1 MKLDKRACRHAANVP
16 LHISLNAGVLYT
28 ERVKY
33 LVTAAVKL
41 LGGHRVLAVYFYECE
56 RLKAND
62 RMPKWVVFQGKD
74 TFATLERDAE
84 GNVKWRDAMLEHLIN
99 NYYMGNFVSSCVF
112 YKREESYAIA
122 KFIDAEDDPTKVLWA
137 LNRYQQNI
145 RDRQTKIRRYKRD
158 IVVLNK
164 MSSVPQTPANLKR
177 WADKH
182 IMPHYLFYDYNNGRA
197 KTQVRCTYCEKL
209 SVIKRPK
216 NNDALC
222 CPKCG
227 QKAIAKVQGRRTAY
241 HEDRETCQV
250 VQQISPQELV
260 VRIYKLYWSYVKG
273 KETTRKS
280 AYEVMR
286 IFVRSDDGKKVTI
299 EPYYYDSGYDGVTHW
314 RRGYHPG
321 ALFGMEC
328 FISEETGEVYLPGLE
343 NALRG
348 SRWEYCALR
357 QFYERTG
364 IPMQVSHYL
373 AMYLQYP
380 RLVERLTKVGFEN
393 IVADVVYRHGFS
405 DALDE
410 EQTKTHRILRVEKQ
424 DVPVLREQKA
434 GVSLLKTYQAYVA
447 IHLQGRS
454 ELFQWQLRNKVSE
467 IPADVFQYM
476 TAEKFMHYMDAQFPI
491 YCETRSANGYRNPT
505 METLA
510 TTYVDYLHMCCRR
523 TYSMKDKSVLFPKN
537 CATAHDREA
546 ERIQKI
552 NDAQKNK
559 AFGMAYAGFARKAAL
574 SNKEL
579 QIVCPK
585 RANDLVDEGKALHH
599 CVGSYID
606 KVAEGRCLI
615 VFVRRVEEPKKPYVT
630 VEVRDGKIA
639 QIHGDHNS
647 KPTEEVQKFIDLWS
661 RKVLPMALQAA

>member
-16 LHISLNAGVLYT
+16 LHISQNAGVLYT
-28 ERVKY
+28 DRVKY

-74 TFATLERDAE
+74 DFATLERDAA
-84 GNVKWRDAMLEHLIN
+84 GNIKWRNAMLTNLTR
-99 NYYMGNFVSSCVF
+99 YYSGSFLPACVF
-112 YKREESYAIA
+112 YKKTECHTIA
-122 KFIDAEDDPTKVLWA
+122 RYIHVEANPALVLTH
-137 LNRYQQNI
+137 LDRYQQDI
-145 RDRQTKIRRYKRD
+145 RDRQSKIRRYKRD
-158 IVVLNK
+158 TVVRDK
-164 MSSVPQTPANLKR
+164 MRRVPQTPANLKR

-197 KTQVRCTYCEKL
+197 KTQAYCTYCEKF

-216 NNDALC
+216 SNDVLR
-222 CPKCG
+222 CPKCR
-227 QKAIAKVQGRRTAY
+227 QKVIAKAQGKRAAY

-250 VQQISPQELV
+250 IRRISPQELV
-260 VRIYKLYWSYVKG
+260 VRIYKLYWSYAKG
-273 KETTRKS
+273 KDSIRKS

-286 IFVRSDDGKKVTI
+286 IYVRSDDGKKAIV
-299 EPYYYDSGYDGVTHW
+299 EPYYYDSSYDSVTRW

-328 FISEETGEVYLPGLE
+328 FISEETGEIYLPGLE
-343 NALRG
+343 KTLQGTA
-348 SRWEYCALR
+348 WEYCALR
-357 QFYERTG
+357 QFYERTA

-373 AMYLQYP
+373 KMYLRHP
-380 RLVERLTKVGFEN
+380 LLVERLTKVGFEN

-410 EQTKTHRILRVEKQ
+410 MQARTNRILRVEKQ
-424 DVPVLREQKA
+424 DVSVLQEQKV
-434 GVSLLKTYQAYVA
+434 GMSMLKKYQASVA
-447 IHLQGRS
+447 IHLRGRA
-454 ELFQWQLRNKVSE
+454 ELFQWQLHNEVSE
-467 IPADVFQYM
+467 IPTDIFQYM
-476 TAEKFMHYMDAQFPI
+476 TAEKFMRYIDTQFPI
-491 YCETRSANGYRNPT
+491 YCETRTANGYRDPT
-505 METLA
+505 METLVII
-510 TTYVDYLHMCCRR
+510 YVDYLHMCRR
-523 TYSMKDKSVLFPKN
+523 QAYDMKDKSVLSPKN
-537 CATAHDREA
+537 CAAAHDREA

-574 SNKEL
+574 SNEEL

-585 RANDLVDEGKALHH
+585 QANDLVAEGRALHH

-606 KVAEGRCLI
+606 RVAEGRCLI

-630 VEVRDGKIA
+630 VEVRDGKVA

-647 KPTEEVQKFIDLWS
+647 DPTEEVKMFVDLWS

>member
-41 LGGHRVLAVYFYECE
+41 LGGHRALAVYFYECE

-62 RMPKWVVFQGKD
+62 CMPKWVVFQGKD
-74 TFATLERDAE
+74 DFATPERDAA
-84 GNVKWRDAMLEHLIN
+84 GNVKWRNAMLTNLTG
-99 NYYMGNFVSSCVF
+99 YYSGSFLPACVF
-112 YKREESYAIA
+112 YKKTGCHTIA
-122 KFIDAEDDPTKVLWA
+122 RYIHVEANPTLVLKQ
-137 LNRYQQNI
+137 LDRYQQDI

-158 IVVLNK
+158 AVVRDK
-164 MSSVPQTPANLKR
+164 MRRVPQTPANLKL

-197 KTQVRCTYCEKL
+197 KTQARCTYCEKF
-209 SVIKRPK
+209 SVIERPK
-216 NNDALC
+216 NNDVLR

-227 QKAIAKVQGRRTAY
+227 QKVIAKAQGKRAAY

-250 VQQISPQELV
+250 IRQISPQELV
-260 VRIYKLYWSYVKG
+260 VRIYKLYWFYAKG
-273 KETTRKS
+273 KDSIRKS

-286 IFVRSDDGKKVTI
+286 IFVRSDDGKKTI
-299 EPYYYDSGYDGVTHW
+299 VEPYYYDSGYDSVTRW

-328 FISEETGEVYLPGLE
+328 FISEETGEIYLPGLE
-343 NALRG
+343 KALQG
-348 SRWEYCALR
+348 TAWEYCALR
-357 QFYERTG
+357 QFYERTA

-373 AMYLQYP
+373 KMYLQHP
-380 RLVERLTKVGFEN
+380 LLIERLTKVGFEN
-393 IVADVVYRHGFS
+393 IVADVVYQHGFS

-410 EQTKTHRILRVEKQ
+410 MQTKTHRILRVEKQ
-424 DVPVLREQKA
+424 DVSVLREQKT
-434 GVSLLKTYQAYVA
+434 GVSLLKKYQAYVA
-447 IHLQGRS
+447 IHLRGRA
-454 ELFQWQLRNKVSE
+454 ELFQWQLHNEVKE
-467 IPADVFQYM
+467 IPTDIFQYM
-476 TAEKFMHYMDAQFPI
+476 TAEKFMRYIDAQFPI
-491 YCETRSANGYRNPT
+491 YCETRPANVYRDPT
-505 METLA
+505 METLVI
-510 TTYVDYLHMCCRR
+510 TYVDYLHMCRR
-523 TYSMKDKSVLFPKN
+523 QAYDMKDKSVLFPKN
-537 CATAHDREA
+537 CAAAHDRKA

-559 AFGMAYAGFARKAAL
+559 AFGIAYAGFARKAAL
-574 SNKEL
+574 SNEEL

>member
-41 LGGHRVLAVYFYECE
+41 LGGHRVLTVYFYECE

-74 TFATLERDAE
+74 DFATLERDAA
-84 GNVKWRDAMLEHLIN
+84 GNVKWRDAMLTNLTG
-99 NYYMGNFVSSCVF
+99 YYSGSFLPACVF
-112 YKREESYAIA
+112 YKKTGCHTIA
-122 KFIDAEDDPTKVLWA
+122 RYIHVEANPTLVLRHLDD
-137 LNRYQQNI
+137 YQQDT
-145 RDRQTKIRRYKRD
+145 RDRQAKVRRYKRD
-158 IVVLNK
+158 AVVRDK
-164 MSSVPQTPANLKR
+164 MRRVPQTPANLKR

-197 KTQVRCTYCEKL
+197 KTQARCTYCEKF
-209 SVIKRPK
+209 SVIERPK
-216 NNDALC
+216 NNDVLR

-227 QKAIAKVQGRRTAY
+227 QKVIAKAQGKRAAY

-250 VQQISPQELV
+250 IRQISPQELV
-260 VRIYKLYWSYVKG
+260 VRIYKLYWFYAKG
-273 KETTRKS
+273 KDSIRKS

-286 IFVRSDDGKKVTI
+286 IFVRSDDGKKTI
-299 EPYYYDSGYDGVTHW
+299 VEPYYYDSGYDSVTRW

-328 FISEETGEVYLPGLE
+328 FISEETGEIYLPGLE
-343 NALRG
+343 KALQG
-348 SRWEYCALR
+348 TAWEYCALR
-357 QFYERTG
+357 QFYERTA

-373 AMYLQYP
+373 KMYLQHP
-380 RLVERLTKVGFEN
+380 LLIERLTKVGFEN
-393 IVADVVYRHGFS
+393 IVADVVYRHGFG

-410 EQTKTHRILRVEKQ
+410 MQTKTHRILCVEKQ
-424 DVPVLREQKA
+424 DVSVLREQKT
-434 GVSLLKTYQAYVA
+434 GVSLLKKYQAYVA
-447 IHLQGRS
+447 IHLRGRA
-454 ELFQWQLRNKVSE
+454 ELFQWQLHNEVKE
-467 IPADVFQYM
+467 IPTDIFQYM
-476 TAEKFMHYMDAQFPI
+476 TAEKFMRYIDAQFPI
-491 YCETRSANGYRNPT
+491 YCETRPANGYRDPT
-505 METLA
+505 METLVI
-510 TTYVDYLHMCCRR
+510 TYVDYLHICRR
-523 TYSMKDKSVLFPKN
+523 QAYDMKDKSVLFPKN
-537 CATAHDREA
+537 CAAAHDREA

-559 AFGMAYAGFARKAAL
+559 AFGMAYAGFARKAVL
-574 SNKEL
+574 SNEEL

-606 KVAEGRCLI
+606 KVADGRCLI

>member
-33 LVTAAVKL
+33 LVTATVKL
-41 LGGHRVLAVYFYECE
+41 LGGHRVLTVYFYECE

-74 TFATLERDAE
+74 DFSTLERDAA
-84 GNVKWRDAMLEHLIN
+84 GNVKWRDAMLTNLTG
-99 NYYMGNFVSSCVF
+99 YYSGSFLPACVF
-112 YKREESYAIA
+112 YKIA
-122 KFIDAEDDPTKVLWA
+122 GCHTIARYIHVEANPALVLTH
-137 LNRYQQNI
+137 LDRHQQDI
-145 RDRQTKIRRYKRD
+145 RDRQAKIRRYKRD
-158 IVVLNK
+158 TVVLNK

-197 KTQVRCTYCEKL
+197 KTQAYCTYCEKF

-216 NNDALC
+216 SNDVLR
-222 CPKCG
+222 CPKCR
-227 QKAIAKVQGRRTAY
+227 QKVIAKAQGKRAAC

-250 VQQISPQELV
+250 IRQISPHELV
-260 VRIYKLYWSYVKG
+260 VRIYKLYWSYAKG
-273 KETTRKS
+273 RDTARKY

-286 IFVRSDDGKKVTI
+286 IFVRSDDGKKATI
-299 EPYYYDSGYDGVTHW
+299 EPYYYDSGYDSVTRW
-314 RRGYHPG
+314 RHGYHPG

-328 FISEETGEVYLPGLE
+328 FISEETGTVYLPGLE
-343 NALRG
+343 KALKG
-348 SRWEYCALR
+348 TAWEYCALR
-357 QFYERTG
+357 QFYERTA

-373 AMYLQYP
+373 KMYLQHP
-380 RLVERLTKVGFEN
+380 LLIERLTKVGFEN

-424 DVPVLREQKA
+424 DVSVLREQKT
-434 GVSLLKTYQAYVA
+434 GVSLLKKYQAYVA
-447 IHLQGRS
+447 IHLRGRT
-454 ELFQWQLRNKVSE
+454 ELFQWQLHNEVSE
-467 IPADVFQYM
+467 IPTDIFQYM
-476 TAEKFMHYMDAQFPI
+476 TAEKFMRYIDAQFPI
-491 YCETRSANGYRNPT
+491 YCETRPAYRDPT
-505 METLA
+505 IETLVI
-510 TTYVDYLHMCCRR
+510 TYVDYLHMCRR
-523 TYSMKDKSVLFPKN
+523 QAYDMKDKSVLFPKN
-537 CATAHDREA
+537 CAAAHDREA

-552 NDAQKNK
+552 NDAQKNR
-559 AFGMAYAGFARKAAL
+559 AFGIAYAGFARKAAL
-574 SNKEL
+574 SNEEL

-585 RANDLVDEGKALHH
+585 RANELVAEGRALHH

-606 KVAEGRCLI
+606 RVAEGRCLI

-647 KPTEEVQKFIDLWS
+647 DPTEEVKKFVDLWS

>member
-56 RLKAND
+56 RLKASD

-84 GNVKWRDAMLEHLIN
+84 GNVKWRDAMVQHLTD
-99 NYYMGNFVSSCVF
+99 YYMGEFLQSCVF
-112 YKREESYAIA
+112 YKKAGCYTIA
-122 KFIDAEDDPTKVLWA
+122 RYIGAKSDPTKILWE
-137 LNRYQQNI
+137 LNWYQQDI
-145 RDRQTKIRRYKRD
+145 RDQQTKIRRHKRD
-158 IVVLNK
+158 TVVLNK

-197 KTQVRCTYCEKL
+197 KTQAYCTYCEKF

-216 NNDALC
+216 SNDVLR

-227 QKAIAKVQGRRTAY
+227 QKAIAKAQGRRAAY

-250 VQQISPQELV
+250 IQQVSPQELV
-260 VRIYKLYWSYVKG
+260 VRIYKLYWSYARG
-273 KETTRKS
+273 KDTARKS

-286 IFVRSDDGKKVTI
+286 IFVRSDNGKDATM
-299 EPYYYDSGYDGVTHW
+299 EPYYYDSGCDSVTHW

-343 NALRG
+343 KALQG
-348 SRWEYCALR
+348 TDWEYCALR

-364 IPMQVSHYL
+364 IPMQISHYL
-373 AMYLQYP
+373 KMYLRHP
-380 RLVERLTKVGFEN
+380 LLVERLTKVGFEN

-410 EQTKTHRILRVEKQ
+410 TQAKTHRILRVEKQ
-424 DVPVLREQKA
+424 DVSVLQEQKV
-434 GVSLLKTYQAYVA
+434 GVSLLKKYQAYVA
-447 IHLQGRS
+447 MHLRGRV
-454 ELFQWQLRNKVSE
+454 ELFQWQLHNAVSE
-467 IPADVFQYM
+467 IPTDIFQYM
-476 TAEKFMHYMDAQFPI
+476 TAEKFMRYIDAQFPI
-491 YCETRSANGYRNPT
+491 YCETRPANGYRDPT
-505 METLA
+505 METLVI
-510 TTYVDYLHMCCRR
+510 TYVDYLHMCCRQ
-523 TYSMKDKSVLFPKN
+523 TYNMKDKSVLFPKN

-546 ERIQKI
+546 KRIQKI

-559 AFGMAYAGFARKAAL
+559 AFGMAYAGFARKAVL
-574 SNKEL
+574 SNEEL

-585 RANDLVDEGKALHH
+585 RVNDLVAEGRTLHH

-606 KVAEGRCLI
+606 RVVEGRCLI

-647 KPTEEVQKFIDLWS
+647 DPTEEVKKFVDLWS
-661 RKVLPMALQAA
+661 RKVLPMALQTA

>member
-56 RLKAND
+56 RLKVND

-84 GNVKWRDAMLEHLIN
+84 GNVKWRDAMVQHLTD
-99 NYYMGNFVSSCVF
+99 YYMGDFLQSCVF
-112 YKREESYAIA
+112 YKKAGCHTIA
-122 KFIDAEDDPTKVLWA
+122 RYIGAKSDPTKVLWE
-137 LNRYQQNI
+137 LNWYQQDI
-145 RDRQTKIRRYKRD
+145 RDRQAKIRRYKRD
-158 IVVLNK
+158 AVVRDK
-164 MSSVPQTPANLKR
+164 MRRVPQKPANLKR

-197 KTQVRCTYCEKL
+197 KTQARCTYCEKF
-209 SVIKRPK
+209 SVIRRPK
-216 NNDALC
+216 NNDVLR

-227 QKAIAKVQGRRTAY
+227 QKAIAKAQGRRATY

-250 VQQISPQELV
+250 IQQISPHELV
-260 VRIYKLYWSYVKG
+260 VRIYKLYWSYARG
-273 KETTRKS
+273 KDTARKS

-286 IFVRSDDGKKVTI
+286 IFVRSDNGKDATM
-299 EPYYYDSGYDGVTHW
+299 EPYYYDSGCDSVTHW

-343 NALRG
+343 KALQG
-348 SRWEYCALR
+348 TDWEYCALR

-364 IPMQVSHYL
+364 IPMQISHYL
-373 AMYLQYP
+373 KMYLRHP
-380 RLVERLTKVGFEN
+380 LLVERLTKVGFEN

-410 EQTKTHRILRVEKQ
+410 TQAKTHRILRVEKQ
-424 DVPVLREQKA
+424 DVSVLQEQKV
-434 GVSLLKTYQAYVA
+434 GMSLLKKYQAYVA
-447 IHLQGRS
+447 IHLRGRA
-454 ELFQWQLRNKVSE
+454 ELFQWQLHNEVSE
-467 IPADVFQYM
+467 IPTDIFQYM
-476 TAEKFMHYMDAQFPI
+476 TAEKFMRYIDAQFPI
-491 YCETRSANGYRNPT
+491 YCEACPANGYRDQT
-505 METLA
+505 METLVI
-510 TTYVDYLHMCCRR
+510 TYVDYLHMCRR
-523 TYSMKDKSVLFPKN
+523 QAYDMKDKSVLFPKN
-537 CATAHDREA
+537 CAAAHDREA

-559 AFGMAYAGFARKAAL
+559 AFGMAYAGFARKAVL
-574 SNKEL
+574 SNEEL

-606 KVAEGRCLI
+606 KVTEGRCLI

-647 KPTEEVQKFIDLWS
+647 APTEEVQKFVDLWS

>member
-1 MKLDKRACRHAANVP
+1 MKLDKRVCRHAANVP

-28 ERVKY
+28 DRVKY

-41 LGGHRVLAVYFYECE
+41 LGGHRVLAVYFYDCE

-74 TFATLERDAE
+74 TFATLERDAA
-84 GNVKWRDAMLEHLIN
+84 GSVKWRDAMLTNLTG
-99 NYYMGNFVSSCVF
+99 YYSGSFLPACVF
-112 YKREESYAIA
+112 YKKTGCHTIA
-122 KFIDAEDDPTKVLWA
+122 RYIHVEANPTLVLRYLDD
-137 LNRYQQNI
+137 YQQDI
-145 RDRQTKIRRYKRD
+145 RDRQAKIRRYKRD
-158 IVVLNK
+158 AVVRDK
-164 MSSVPQTPANLKR
+164 MRRVPQTPANLKR

-197 KTQVRCTYCEKL
+197 KTQARCTYCEKF

-216 NNDALC
+216 NNDVLR

-227 QKAIAKVQGRRTAY
+227 QKVIAKAQGKRAAY

-250 VQQISPQELV
+250 IRQISPHELV
-260 VRIYKLYWSYVKG
+260 VRIYKLYWSYARG
-273 KETTRKS
+273 KDTAGKS

-286 IFVRSDDGKKVTI
+286 IFVRSDDGKKAIV
-299 EPYYYDSGYDGVTHW
+299 EPYYYDSGYDSVTRW

-328 FISEETGEVYLPGLE
+328 FISEETGEIYLPGLE
-343 NALRG
+343 KALQG
-348 SRWEYCALR
+348 TAWEYCALR
-357 QFYERTG
+357 QFYERTA
-364 IPMQVSHYL
+364 ISMQVSHYL
-373 AMYLQYP
+373 KMYLRHP
-380 RLVERLTKVGFEN
+380 LLVERLTKVGFEN

-410 EQTKTHRILRVEKQ
+410 MQARTNRILRVEKQ
-424 DVPVLREQKA
+424 DVSVLQEQKV
-434 GVSLLKTYQAYVA
+434 GVSLLKKYQAYVA
-447 IHLQGRS
+447 IHLRGRA
-454 ELFQWQLRNKVSE
+454 ELFQWQLHNEVSE
-467 IPADVFQYM
+467 IPTDIFQYM
-476 TAEKFMHYMDAQFPI
+476 TAEKFMRYIDAQFPI
-491 YCETRSANGYRNPT
+491 YCETRPANGYRDPT
-505 METLA
+505 METLVI
-510 TTYVDYLHMCCRR
+510 TYVDYLHMCRR
-523 TYSMKDKSVLFPKN
+523 QAYDMKDKSVLFPKN
-537 CATAHDREA
+537 CAAAHDREA

-559 AFGMAYAGFARKAAL
+559 AFGMAYAGFARKAVL
-574 SNKEL
+574 SNEEL
-579 QIVCPK
+579 QIVCPQ

-599 CVGSYID
+599 CVGNYID

-615 VFVRRVEEPKKPYVT
+615 VFVRRVEELKKPYVT

>member
-1 MKLDKRACRHAANVP
+1 MKLDKRVCRHAANVP

-28 ERVKY
+28 DRVKH

-41 LGGHRVLAVYFYECE
+41 LGGHRVLAVYFYDCE

-74 TFATLERDAE
+74 TFATLERDAA
-84 GNVKWRDAMLEHLIN
+84 GSVKWRDAMLTNLTG
-99 NYYMGNFVSSCVF
+99 YYSGSFLPACVF
-112 YKREESYAIA
+112 YKKTGCHTIA
-122 KFIDAEDDPTKVLWA
+122 RYIHVEANPTLVLRYLDD
-137 LNRYQQNI
+137 YQQDI
-145 RDRQTKIRRYKRD
+145 RDRQAKIRRYKRD
-158 IVVLNK
+158 AVVRDK
-164 MSSVPQTPANLKR
+164 MRRVPQTPANLKR

-197 KTQVRCTYCEKL
+197 KTQARCTYCEKF

-216 NNDALC
+216 NNDVLR

-227 QKAIAKVQGRRTAY
+227 QKVIAKAQGKRAAY

-250 VQQISPQELV
+250 IRQISPHELV
-260 VRIYKLYWSYVKG
+260 VRIYKLYWSYARG
-273 KETTRKS
+273 KDTAGKS

-286 IFVRSDDGKKVTI
+286 IFVRSDDGKKAIV
-299 EPYYYDSGYDGVTHW
+299 EPYYYDSGYDSVTRW

-328 FISEETGEVYLPGLE
+328 FISEETGEIYLPGLE
-343 NALRG
+343 KALQG
-348 SRWEYCALR
+348 TAWEYCALR
-357 QFYERTG
+357 QFYERTA
-364 IPMQVSHYL
+364 ISMQVSHYL
-373 AMYLQYP
+373 KMYLRHP
-380 RLVERLTKVGFEN
+380 LLVERLTKVGFEN

-410 EQTKTHRILRVEKQ
+410 MQARTNRILRVEKQ
-424 DVPVLREQKA
+424 DVSVLQEQKV
-434 GVSLLKTYQAYVA
+434 GVSLLKKYQAYVA
-447 IHLQGRS
+447 IHLRGRA
-454 ELFQWQLRNKVSE
+454 ELFQWQLHNEVSE
-467 IPADVFQYM
+467 IPTDIFQYM
-476 TAEKFMHYMDAQFPI
+476 TAEKFMRYIDAQFPI
-491 YCETRSANGYRNPT
+491 YCETRPANGYRDPT
-505 METLA
+505 METLVI
-510 TTYVDYLHMCCRR
+510 TYVDYLHMCRR
-523 TYSMKDKSVLFPKN
+523 QAYDMKDKSVLFPKN
-537 CATAHDREA
+537 CAAAHDREA

-559 AFGMAYAGFARKAAL
+559 AFGMAYAGFARKAVL
-574 SNKEL
+574 SNEEL
-579 QIVCPK
+579 QIVCPQ

-599 CVGSYID
+599 CVGNYID

-615 VFVRRVEEPKKPYVT
+615 VFVRRVEELKKPYVT

>member
-1 MKLDKRACRHAANVP
+1 MKLDKRACRHASNVP

-28 ERVKY
+28 DRVKY

-56 RLKAND
+56 QLKAND

-74 TFATLERDAE
+74 DFATLERDAA
-84 GNVKWRDAMLEHLIN
+84 GNVKWRDAILMNLAG
-99 NYYMGNFVSSCVF
+99 YYSGSFLPACVF
-112 YKREESYAIA
+112 YKKTGCHTIA
-122 KFIDAEDDPTKVLWA
+122 RYLHVEANPTLVLKQ
-137 LNRYQQNI
+137 LDRYQQDI
-145 RDRQTKIRRYKRD
+145 RDRQAKVRRYKRD
-158 IVVLNK
+158 TVVRDK
-164 MSSVPQTPANLKR
+164 MRRVPQTPANLKR

-197 KTQVRCTYCEKL
+197 KTQARCSYCEKF
-209 SVIKRPK
+209 SVIERPK
-216 NNDALC
+216 NNDVLR

-227 QKAIAKVQGRRTAY
+227 QKAIAKAQGKRAAY

-250 VQQISPQELV
+250 IRQISPQELV
-260 VRIYKLYWSYVKG
+260 VRIYKLYWSYAKG
-273 KETTRKS
+273 KDSIRKS

-286 IFVRSDDGKKVTI
+286 IFVRTDDGKKAIV
-299 EPYYYDSGYDGVTHW
+299 EPYYYDSGYDSVSRW
-314 RRGYHPG
+314 RRGFHPG

-328 FISEETGEVYLPGLE
+328 FISEETGKIYLPGLE
-343 NALRG
+343 KALKG
-348 SRWEYCALR
+348 TAWEYCALR
-357 QFYERTG
+357 QFYERTA

-373 AMYLQYP
+373 KMYLQHP
-380 RLVERLTKVGFEN
+380 LLIERLTKVGFEN
-393 IVADVVYRHGFS
+393 IVADVVCRHGFS

-424 DVPVLREQKA
+424 DVSVLREQKT
-434 GVSLLKTYQAYVA
+434 GVSLLKKYQAYVA
-447 IHLQGRS
+447 IHLRGRA
-454 ELFQWQLRNKVSE
+454 ELFQWQLHHKVSE
-467 IPADVFQYM
+467 IPADIFQYL
-476 TAEKFMHYMDAQFPI
+476 TAEKFMHYMEAQFPI
-491 YCETRSANGYRNPT
+491 YWEKRPANVYRDPT
-505 METLA
+505 METLVI
-510 TTYVDYLHMCCRR
+510 TYVDYLHMCRR
-523 TYSMKDKSVLFPKN
+523 QAYDMKDKSVLSPKN
-537 CATAHDREA
+537 CAAAHDREA

-552 NDAQKNK
+552 NDAQKNR
-559 AFGMAYAGFARKAAL
+559 AFGRAYAGFARKAVL
-574 SNKEL
+574 SNEEL

-585 RANDLVDEGKALHH
+585 RTNDLVAEGRALHH

-606 KVAEGRCLI
+606 RVAEGSCLI

-647 KPTEEVQKFIDLWS
+647 DPTEEVKKFVDLWS

>member
-16 LHISLNAGVLYT
+16 LLISLNAGVLYT
-28 ERVKY
+28 EQVKY

-62 RMPKWVVFQGKD
+62 CMPKWVVFQGKD
-74 TFATLERDAE
+74 DFATLERDAA
-84 GNVKWRDAMLEHLIN
+84 GNVKWRDAMLTNLTG
-99 NYYMGNFVSSCVF
+99 YYSGSFLPACVF
-112 YKREESYAIA
+112 YKKTGCHTIA
-122 KFIDAEDDPTKVLWA
+122 RYIHVEANPTLVLRHLDD
-137 LNRYQQNI
+137 YQQDI
-145 RDRQTKIRRYKRD
+145 RDRQAKVRRYKRD
-158 IVVLNK
+158 AVVRDK
-164 MSSVPQTPANLKR
+164 MRRVPQTPANLKR

-197 KTQVRCTYCEKL
+197 KTQARCTYCEKF
-209 SVIKRPK
+209 SVIERPK
-216 NNDALC
+216 NNDVLR

-227 QKAIAKVQGRRTAY
+227 QKVIAKAQGKRAAY

-250 VQQISPQELV
+250 IRQISPQELV
-260 VRIYKLYWSYVKG
+260 VRIYKLYWFYAKG
-273 KETTRKS
+273 KDSIRKS

-286 IFVRSDDGKKVTI
+286 IFVRSDDGKKTI
-299 EPYYYDSGYDGVTHW
+299 VEPYYYDSGYDSVTRW

-328 FISEETGEVYLPGLE
+328 FISEETGEIYLPGLE
-343 NALRG
+343 KALQG
-348 SRWEYCALR
+348 TAWEYCALR
-357 QFYERTG
+357 QFYERTA

-373 AMYLQYP
+373 KMYLQHP
-380 RLVERLTKVGFEN
+380 LLIERLTKVGFEN
-393 IVADVVYRHGFS
+393 IVADVVYQHGFS

-410 EQTKTHRILRVEKQ
+410 MQTKTHRILCVEKQ
-424 DVPVLREQKA
+424 DVSVLREQKT
-434 GVSLLKTYQAYVA
+434 GVSLLKKYQAYVA
-447 IHLQGRS
+447 IHLRGRA
-454 ELFQWQLRNKVSE
+454 ELFQWQLHNEVKE
-467 IPADVFQYM
+467 IPTDIFQYM
-476 TAEKFMHYMDAQFPI
+476 TAEKFMRYIDAQFPI
-491 YCETRSANGYRNPT
+491 YCETRPANGYRDPT
-505 METLA
+505 METLVI
-510 TTYVDYLHMCCRR
+510 TYVDYLHICRR
-523 TYSMKDKSVLFPKN
+523 QAYDMKDKSVLFPKN
-537 CATAHDREA
+537 CAAAHDREA

-559 AFGMAYAGFARKAAL
+559 AFGMAYAGFARKAVL
-574 SNKEL
+574 SNEEL

-606 KVAEGRCLI
+606 KVADGRCLI

-639 QIHGDHNS
+639 QINS

>member
-74 TFATLERDAE
+74 TFATLERDAA
-84 GNVKWRDAMLEHLIN
+84 GNVKWRDAMLTNLTR
-99 NYYMGNFVSSCVF
+99 YYSGSFLPACVF
-112 YKREESYAIA
+112 YKKTECHTIA
-122 KFIDAEDDPTKVLWA
+122 RYIHVEANPALVLTH
-137 LNRYQQNI
+137 LDRYQQDI
-145 RDRQTKIRRYKRD
+145 RDRQSKIRRYKRD
-158 IVVLNK
+158 AVVRDK
-164 MSSVPQTPANLKR
+164 MRRVPQTPANLKR

-197 KTQVRCTYCEKL
+197 KTQARCTYCEKF
-209 SVIKRPK
+209 SVIERPK
-216 NNDALC
+216 NNDVLR

-227 QKAIAKVQGRRTAY
+227 QKVIAKAQGKRAAY

-250 VQQISPQELV
+250 IRQISPQELV
-260 VRIYKLYWSYVKG
+260 VRIYKLYWFYAKG
-273 KETTRKS
+273 KDSIRKS

-286 IFVRSDDGKKVTI
+286 IFVRSDDGKKTI
-299 EPYYYDSGYDGVTHW
+299 VEPYYYDSGYDSVTRW

-321 ALFGMEC
+321 ALFGMAC
-328 FISEETGEVYLPGLE
+328 FSSEETGEIYLPGLE
-343 NALRG
+343 KALQG
-348 SRWEYCALR
+348 TAWEYCALR
-357 QFYERTG
+357 QFYERTA

-373 AMYLQYP
+373 KMYLQHP
-380 RLVERLTKVGFEN
+380 LLIERLTKVGFEN
-393 IVADVVYRHGFS
+393 IVADVVYQHGFS

-410 EQTKTHRILRVEKQ
+410 MQTKTHRILRVEKQ
-424 DVPVLREQKA
+424 DVSVLREQKT
-434 GVSLLKTYQAYVA
+434 GVSLLKKYRAYVA
-447 IHLQGRS
+447 IHLRGRA
-454 ELFQWQLRNKVSE
+454 ELFQWQLHNEVSE
-467 IPADVFQYM
+467 IPTDIFQYM
-476 TAEKFMHYMDAQFPI
+476 TAEKFMRYIDAQFPI
-491 YCETRSANGYRNPT
+491 YCEARPANGYRDPT
-505 METLA
+505 METLVI
-510 TTYVDYLHMCCRR
+510 TYVDYLHMCRR
-523 TYSMKDKSVLFPKN
+523 QAYDMKEKSVLFPKN
-537 CATAHDREA
+537 CAAAHDREA

-559 AFGMAYAGFARKAAL
+559 AFGIAYAGFARKAAL
-574 SNKEL
+574 SNEEL

-585 RANDLVDEGKALHH
+585 RANDLVAEGRALHH

-606 KVAEGRCLI
+606 RVAEGRCLI

-639 QIHGDHNS
+639 QIYGDHNS
-647 KPTEEVQKFIDLWS
+647 DPTEEVKKFVDLWS

>member
-41 LGGHRVLAVYFYECE
+41 LGVHRVLTVYFYDCE
-56 RLKAND
+56 RLKTND

-74 TFATLERDAE
+74 TFATLERDAA
-84 GNVKWRDAMLEHLIN
+84 GNVKWRDAMLTNLTG
-99 NYYMGNFVSSCVF
+99 YYSGSFLPACVF
-112 YKREESYAIA
+112 YKKTECHTIA
-122 KFIDAEDDPTKVLWA
+122 RYIHVEANPALVLTH
-137 LNRYQQNI
+137 LDRYQQDI
-145 RDRQTKIRRYKRD
+145 RDRQAKIRRYKRD
-158 IVVLNK
+158 TVVRDK
-164 MSSVPQTPANLKR
+164 MRRVPQTPANLKR

-182 IMPHYLFYDYNNGRA
+182 IMPHYLFYNYNNGRS
-197 KTQVRCTYCEKL
+197 KTQARCTYCEKF
-209 SVIKRPK
+209 SVIERPK
-216 NNDALC
+216 NNDVLR

-227 QKAIAKVQGRRTAY
+227 QKVIAKAQGKRAAY

-250 VQQISPQELV
+250 IRQISPQELV
-260 VRIYKLYWSYVKG
+260 VRIYKLYWSYAKG
-273 KETTRKS
+273 KDTIRKS

-286 IFVRSDDGKKVTI
+286 IFVRSDDGKKAIV
-299 EPYYYDSGYDGVTHW
+299 EPYYYDSGYDSVTRW

-328 FISEETGEVYLPGLE
+328 FISEETGEIYLPGLE
-343 NALRG
+343 KALQG
-348 SRWEYCALR
+348 TAWEYCALR
-357 QFYERTG
+357 QFYERTA

-373 AMYLQYP
+373 KMYLQHP
-380 RLVERLTKVGFEN
+380 LLIERLTKVGFEN
-393 IVADVVYRHGFS
+393 IVADVVYQHGFS

-410 EQTKTHRILRVEKQ
+410 MQTKTHRILRVEKQ
-424 DVPVLREQKA
+424 DVSVLREQKT
-434 GVSLLKTYQAYVA
+434 GVSLLKKYQAYVA
-447 IHLQGRS
+447 IHLRGRA
-454 ELFQWQLRNKVSE
+454 ELFQWQLHNEVSE
-467 IPADVFQYM
+467 IPTDIFQYM
-476 TAEKFMHYMDAQFPI
+476 TAEKFMRYIDAQFPI
-491 YCETRSANGYRNPT
+491 YCEARPANGYRDTT
-505 METLA
+505 METLVI
-510 TTYVDYLHMCCRR
+510 TYVDYLHMCRR
-523 TYSMKDKSVLFPKN
+523 QAYDMKDKSVLFPKN
-537 CATAHDREA
+537 CAAAHDREA

-559 AFGMAYAGFARKAAL
+559 AFGMAYAGFARKAVL
-574 SNKEL
+574 SNEEL

>member
-16 LHISLNAGVLYT
+16 LLISLNAGVLYT
-28 ERVKY
+28 EQVKY

-62 RMPKWVVFQGKD
+62 CMPKWVVFQGKD
-74 TFATLERDAE
+74 DFATLERDAA
-84 GNVKWRDAMLEHLIN
+84 GNVKWRDAMLTNLTG
-99 NYYMGNFVSSCVF
+99 YYSGSFLPACVF
-112 YKREESYAIA
+112 YKKTGCHTIA
-122 KFIDAEDDPTKVLWA
+122 RYIHVEANPTLVLRHLDD
-137 LNRYQQNI
+137 YQQDI
-145 RDRQTKIRRYKRD
+145 RDRQAKVRRYKRD
-158 IVVLNK
+158 AVVRDK
-164 MSSVPQTPANLKR
+164 MRRVPQTPANLKR

-182 IMPHYLFYDYNNGRA
+182 IMPHYLFYNYNNGRS
-197 KTQVRCTYCEKL
+197 KTQARCTYCEKF
-209 SVIKRPK
+209 SVIERPK
-216 NNDALC
+216 NNDVLR

-227 QKAIAKVQGRRTAY
+227 QKVIAKAQGKRAAY

-250 VQQISPQELV
+250 IRQISPQELV
-260 VRIYKLYWSYVKG
+260 VRIYKLYWFYAKG
-273 KETTRKS
+273 KDSIRKS

-286 IFVRSDDGKKVTI
+286 IFVRSDDGKKTI
-299 EPYYYDSGYDGVTHW
+299 VEPYYYDSGYDSVTRW

-328 FISEETGEVYLPGLE
+328 FISEETGEIYLPGLE
-343 NALRG
+343 KALQG
-348 SRWEYCALR
+348 TAWEYCALR
-357 QFYERTG
+357 QFYERTA

-373 AMYLQYP
+373 KMYLQHP
-380 RLVERLTKVGFEN
+380 LLIERLTKVGFEN
-393 IVADVVYRHGFS
+393 IVADVVYQHGFS

-410 EQTKTHRILRVEKQ
+410 MQTKTHRILCVEKQ
-424 DVPVLREQKA
+424 DVSVLREQKT
-434 GVSLLKTYQAYVA
+434 GVSLLKKYQAYVA
-447 IHLQGRS
+447 IHLRGRA
-454 ELFQWQLRNKVSE
+454 ELFQWQLHNEVKE
-467 IPADVFQYM
+467 IPTDIFQYM
-476 TAEKFMHYMDAQFPI
+476 TAEKFMRYIDAQFPI
-491 YCETRSANGYRNPT
+491 YCETRPANGYRDPT
-505 METLA
+505 METLVI
-510 TTYVDYLHMCCRR
+510 TYVDYLHICRR
-523 TYSMKDKSVLFPKN
+523 QAYDMKDKSVLFPKN
-537 CATAHDREA
+537 CAAAHDREA

-559 AFGMAYAGFARKAAL
+559 AFGMAYAGFARKAVL
-574 SNKEL
+574 SNEEL

-606 KVAEGRCLI
+606 KVADGRCLI

>member
-74 TFATLERDAE
+74 DFATLERDAE
-84 GNVKWRDAMLEHLIN
+84 GNVKWRDAMVQHLTD
-99 NYYMGNFVSSCVF
+99 YYMGDFLQSCVF
-112 YKREESYAIA
+112 YKKAGCHTIA
-122 KFIDAEDDPTKVLWA
+122 RYIGAKSDPTKVLWE
-137 LNRYQQNI
+137 LNWYQQDI
-145 RDRQTKIRRYKRD
+145 RDRQAKIRRYKRD
-158 IVVLNK
+158 AVVRDK
-164 MSSVPQTPANLKR
+164 MRRVPQKPANLKR

-197 KTQVRCTYCEKL
+197 KTQARCTYCEKF
-209 SVIKRPK
+209 SVIRRPK
-216 NNDALC
+216 NNDVLC

-250 VQQISPQELV
+250 VQQVSPYELV
-260 VRIYKLYWSYVKG
+260 VRIYKLYWSYARG
-273 KETTRKS
+273 KDTAGKS

-286 IFVRSDDGKKVTI
+286 IFVRSDNGKDATM
-299 EPYYYDSGYDGVTHW
+299 EPYYYDSGYDSVTRW

-328 FISEETGEVYLPGLE
+328 FISEETGEIYLPGLE
-343 NALRG
+343 NALQG
-348 SRWEYCALR
+348 TAWKYCALR
-357 QFYERTG
+357 QFYERTA
-364 IPMQVSHYL
+364 IPIQVSHYL
-373 AMYLQYP
+373 KMYLRHP
-380 RLVERLTKVGFEN
+380 LLVERLTKVGFEN

-410 EQTKTHRILRVEKQ
+410 MQARTHRILRVEKQ
-424 DVPVLREQKA
+424 DVPVLQEQKV
-434 GVSLLKTYQAYVA
+434 GMSLLKKYQAYVA
-447 IHLQGRS
+447 IHLRGRA
-454 ELFQWQLRNKVSE
+454 ELFQWQLHNEVSE
-467 IPADVFQYM
+467 IPTDIFQYM
-476 TAEKFMHYMDAQFPI
+476 TAEKFMRYIDAQFPI
-491 YCETRSANGYRNPT
+491 YCEACPANGYRDPT
-505 METLA
+505 METLVI
-510 TTYVDYLHMCCRR
+510 TYVDYLHMCRR
-523 TYSMKDKSVLFPKN
+523 QAYDMKDKSVLFPKN
-537 CATAHDREA
+537 CAAAHDREA

-559 AFGMAYAGFARKAAL
+559 AFGMAYAGFARKAVL
-574 SNKEL
+574 SNEEL

-606 KVAEGRCLI
+606 KVTEGRCLI

-647 KPTEEVQKFIDLWS
+647 APTEEVQKFVDLWS

>member
-41 LGGHRVLAVYFYECE
+41 LGGHRVLTVYFYDCE
-56 RLKAND
+56 RLKTND

-74 TFATLERDAE
+74 TFATLERDAA
-84 GNVKWRDAMLEHLIN
+84 GNVKWRDAMLTNLTG
-99 NYYMGNFVSSCVF
+99 YYSGSFLPAYVF
-112 YKREESYAIA
+112 YKKTECHTIA
-122 KFIDAEDDPTKVLWA
+122 RYIHVEANPALVLTH
-137 LNRYQQNI
+137 LDRYQQDI
-145 RDRQTKIRRYKRD
+145 RDRQSKIRRYKRD
-158 IVVLNK
+158 TVVRDK
-164 MSSVPQTPANLKR
+164 MRRVPQTPANLKR

-197 KTQVRCTYCEKL
+197 KTQAYCTYCEKF

-216 NNDALC
+216 SNDVLR
-222 CPKCG
+222 CPKCR
-227 QKAIAKVQGRRTAY
+227 QKVIAKAQGKRAAY

-250 VQQISPQELV
+250 IRRISPQELV
-260 VRIYKLYWSYVKG
+260 VRIYKLYWSYAKG
-273 KETTRKS
+273 KDSIRKS

-286 IFVRSDDGKKVTI
+286 IYVRSDDGKKAIV
-299 EPYYYDSGYDGVTHW
+299 EPYYYDSSYDSVTRW

-328 FISEETGEVYLPGLE
+328 FISEETGEIYLPGLE
-343 NALRG
+343 KTLQGTA
-348 SRWEYCALR
+348 WEYCALR
-357 QFYERTG
+357 QFYERTA

-373 AMYLQYP
+373 KMYLRHP
-380 RLVERLTKVGFEN
+380 LLVERLTKVGFEN

-410 EQTKTHRILRVEKQ
+410 MQARTNRILRVEKQ
-424 DVPVLREQKA
+424 DVSVLQEQKV
-434 GVSLLKTYQAYVA
+434 GMSMLKKYQAYVA
-447 IHLQGRS
+447 IHLRGRA
-454 ELFQWQLRNKVSE
+454 ELFQWQLHNEVSE
-467 IPADVFQYM
+467 IPTDIFQYM
-476 TAEKFMHYMDAQFPI
+476 TAEKFMRYIDTQFPI
-491 YCETRSANGYRNPT
+491 YCETRTANGYRDPT
-505 METLA
+505 METLVII
-510 TTYVDYLHMCCRR
+510 YVDYLHMCRR
-523 TYSMKDKSVLFPKN
+523 QAYDMKDKSVLSPKN
-537 CATAHDREA
+537 CAAAHDREA

-574 SNKEL
+574 SNEEL

-585 RANDLVDEGKALHH
+585 RANDLVAEGRALHH

-606 KVAEGRCLI
+606 RVAEGRCLI

-630 VEVRDGKIA
+630 VEVRDGKVA

-647 KPTEEVQKFIDLWS
+647 DPTEEVKMFVDLWS

>member
-41 LGGHRVLAVYFYECE
+41 LGVHRVLTVYFYDCE
-56 RLKAND
+56 RLKTND

-74 TFATLERDAE
+74 TFATLERDAA
-84 GNVKWRDAMLEHLIN
+84 GNVKWRDAMLTNLTG
-99 NYYMGNFVSSCVF
+99 YYSGSFLPACVF
-112 YKREESYAIA
+112 YKKTECHTIA
-122 KFIDAEDDPTKVLWA
+122 RYIHVEANPALVLTH
-137 LNRYQQNI
+137 LDRYQQDI
-145 RDRQTKIRRYKRD
+145 RDRQAKIRRYKRD
-158 IVVLNK
+158 TVVRDK
-164 MSSVPQTPANLKR
+164 MRRVPQTPANLKR

-182 IMPHYLFYDYNNGRA
+182 IMPHYLFYNYNNGRS
-197 KTQVRCTYCEKL
+197 KTQARCTYCEKF
-209 SVIKRPK
+209 SVIERPK
-216 NNDALC
+216 NNDVLR

-227 QKAIAKVQGRRTAY
+227 QKVIAKAQGKRAAY

-250 VQQISPQELV
+250 IRQISPQELV
-260 VRIYKLYWSYVKG
+260 VRIYKLYWSYAKG
-273 KETTRKS
+273 KDTIRKS

-286 IFVRSDDGKKVTI
+286 IFVRSDDGKKAIV
-299 EPYYYDSGYDGVTHW
+299 EPYYYDSGYDSVTRW

-328 FISEETGEVYLPGLE
+328 FISEETGEIYLPGLE
-343 NALRG
+343 KALQG
-348 SRWEYCALR
+348 TAWEYCALR
-357 QFYERTG
+357 QFYERTA

-373 AMYLQYP
+373 KMYLQHP
-380 RLVERLTKVGFEN
+380 LLIERLTKVGFEN
-393 IVADVVYRHGFS
+393 IVADVVYQHGFS

-410 EQTKTHRILRVEKQ
+410 MQTKTHRILRVEKQ
-424 DVPVLREQKA
+424 DVSVLREQKT
-434 GVSLLKTYQAYVA
+434 GVSLLKKYQAYVA
-447 IHLQGRS
+447 IHLRGRA
-454 ELFQWQLRNKVSE
+454 ELFQWQLHNEVSE
-467 IPADVFQYM
+467 IPTDIFQYM
-476 TAEKFMHYMDAQFPI
+476 TAEKFMRYIDAQFPI
-491 YCETRSANGYRNPT
+491 YCETRPANGYRDPT
-505 METLA
+505 METLVI
-510 TTYVDYLHMCCRR
+510 TYVDYLHMCRR
-523 TYSMKDKSVLFPKN
+523 QAYDMKDKSVLFPKN
-537 CATAHDREA
+537 CAAAHDREA

-559 AFGMAYAGFARKAAL
+559 AFGMAYAGFARKAVL
-574 SNKEL
+574 SNEEL

>member
-28 ERVKY
+28 DRVKY

-41 LGGHRVLAVYFYECE
+41 LGGHRVLAVYFYDCE

-74 TFATLERDAE
+74 DFATLERDAA
-84 GNVKWRDAMLEHLIN
+84 GNVKWRDAMLMNLTD
-99 NYYMGNFVSSCVF
+99 YYSESFLPACVF
-112 YKREESYAIA
+112 YKKTGCHTIA
-122 KFIDAEDDPTKVLWA
+122 RYINVEANPTLVLRHLDD
-137 LNRYQQNI
+137 YQQDI
-145 RDRQTKIRRYKRD
+145 RDQQTKIRRHQRD
-158 IVVLNK
+158 TVVLNK

-197 KTQVRCTYCEKL
+197 KTQAYCTYCEKF

-216 NNDALC
+216 SNDVLR

-227 QKAIAKVQGRRTAY
+227 QKAIAKAQGRRAAY

-250 VQQISPQELV
+250 VQQVSPYELV
-260 VRIYKLYWSYVKG
+260 VRIYKLYWSYAKG
-273 KETTRKS
+273 KDTAGKS

-286 IFVRSDDGKKVTI
+286 IFVRSDDGKDATM
-299 EPYYYDSGYDGVTHW
+299 EPYYYDSVYDSVTRW

-328 FISEETGEVYLPGLE
+328 FISEETGEIYLPGLE
-343 NALRG
+343 KALQG
-348 SRWEYCALR
+348 TTLEYCALR
-357 QFYERTG
+357 QFYERTA

-373 AMYLQYP
+373 KMYLRHP
-380 RLVERLTKVGFEN
+380 LLIERLTKVGFEN

-410 EQTKTHRILRVEKQ
+410 MQARTHRILRVEKQ
-424 DVPVLREQKA
+424 DVSVLQEQKV
-434 GVSLLKTYQAYVA
+434 GMPLLKKYQAYVA
-447 IHLQGRS
+447 IHLRGRA
-454 ELFQWQLRNKVSE
+454 ELFQWQLHNEVSE
-467 IPADVFQYM
+467 IPTDIFQYM
-476 TAEKFMHYMDAQFPI
+476 TAEKFMRYIDAQFPI
-491 YCETRSANGYRNPT
+491 YCEARPANGYRDPT
-505 METLA
+505 METLVI
-510 TTYVDYLHMCCRR
+510 TYVDYLHMCRR
-523 TYSMKDKSVLFPKN
+523 QAYDMKEKSVLFPKN
-537 CATAHDREA
+537 CAAAHDREA

-559 AFGMAYAGFARKAAL
+559 AFGIAYAGFARKAAL
-574 SNKEL
+574 SNEKL

-585 RANDLVDEGKALHH
+585 RVNDLVAEGRALHH
-599 CVGSYID
+599 CVGSYVD
-606 KVAEGRCLI
+606 RVAEGRCLI
-615 VFVRRVEEPKKPYVT
+615 VFVRRVEEPEKPYVT
-630 VEVRDGKIA
+630 VEVRNGKIE

-647 KPTEEVQKFIDLWS
+647 DPTEEVKKFVDLWS